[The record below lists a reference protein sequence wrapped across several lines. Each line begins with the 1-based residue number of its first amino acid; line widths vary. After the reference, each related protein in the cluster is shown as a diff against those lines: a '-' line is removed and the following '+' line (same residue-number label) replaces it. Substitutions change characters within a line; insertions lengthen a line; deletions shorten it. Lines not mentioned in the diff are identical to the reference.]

1 MSSSLLRRSLQY
13 IDSGGQRY
21 GILGAALVLLA
32 GLLTAL
38 PVRTANPVNGETA
51 MASRAAR
58 HCSVLP

>member
-1 MSSSLLRRSLQY
+1 MSSRSCGVRCGTSIL
-13 IDSGGQRY
+13 GGQRY
-21 GILGAALVLLA
+21 GILGVAVVLLA
-32 GLLTAL
+32 GLRTVL